1 MNIDGKGDGIN
12 PLCRIISL
20 DCRLVTK
27 PTMPGEHTLR
37 HSYRNM
43 GFIELS
49 FSICNR
55 VFAPSGRLCLG
66 WWTMLYIP
74 FRTPAVYDMRTA
86 LNSSDIVLT
95 SPALL
100 LKFCRHSHHVSLRA
114 VRMAFALDRRIAS
127 RHSLTFAKRGC
138 FLSPQHTLY
147 RFKRDIAIRLQRSRC
162 AFRDNPLLV
171 AWSNPHLTNGCGK
184 PCCGTTAVK
193 KKKRKGD
200 LSPFFF

>member
-1 MNIDGKGDGIN
+1 MNTDGKGDGIN

-20 DCRLVTK
+20 DRRLVTK

-49 FSICNR
+49 FSIYSR
-55 VFAPSGRLCLG
+55 VFAPLGRLCLG
-66 WWTMLYIP
+66 GFYVL
-74 FRTPAVYDMRTA
+74 FRTPAVYDTRTA

-100 LKFCRHSHHVSLRA
+100 LKLCRHAHPVSLRA

-138 FLSPQHTLY
+138 FFSPN
-147 RFKRDIAIRLQRSRC
+147 IRLIASSGISLSAYSVSWC
-162 AFRDNPLLV
+162 AFRNI
-171 AWSNPHLTNGCGK
+171 
-184 PCCGTTAVK
+184 PCRLPELHTEYALRSESLG
-193 KKKRKGD
+193 
-200 LSPFFF
+200 

>member
-1 MNIDGKGDGIN
+1 M
-12 PLCRIISL
+12 PLDR
-20 DCRLVTK
+20 RLVTK

-49 FSICNR
+49 FSIYNR

-66 WWTMLYIP
+66 RWTMLCTP
-74 FRTPAVYDMRTA
+74 FGAPAVYDTRTA

-100 LKFCRHSHHVSLRA
+100 LELCRHAHLVSLRA

-127 RHSLTFAKRGC
+127 RRSLTFAKRGC
-138 FLSPQHTLY
+138 FLFLGMLY
-147 RFKRDIAIRLQRSRC
+147 CIGQIALSFAYSMLSAPHAMLRIRLM
-162 AFRDNPLLV
+162 PLDQWHRLYCY
-171 AWSNPHLTNGCGK
+171 WL
-184 PCCGTTAVK
+184 
-193 KKKRKGD
+193 
-200 LSPFFF
+200 